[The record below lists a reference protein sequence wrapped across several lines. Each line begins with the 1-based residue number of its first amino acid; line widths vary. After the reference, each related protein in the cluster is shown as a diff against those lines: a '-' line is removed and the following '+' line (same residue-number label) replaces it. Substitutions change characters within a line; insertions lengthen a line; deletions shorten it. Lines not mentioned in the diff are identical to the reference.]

1 MGLDLC
7 DRIANDKSN
16 NIGWLQEQE
25 KGVESEELAN

>member
-7 DRIANDKSN
+7 DTIAN

-25 KGVESEELAN
+25 KGVEAEELAKLN